1 MNWIILIISLPNENA
16 SVRMRVWRAVKASGA
31 AVLRDGVYLL
41 PEQDSCRLLL
51 TAIAS
56 DVQSGGGSTSLL
68 RVESLDGRDF
78 AGLFDRQEA
87 YASLLIEIEKAA
99 DALNNNIQDAI
110 KQLRKLRKTFT
121 VIAEIDFFPGEAQ
134 KQIDTALLELEVR
147 ANRLLS
153 PDEPHAID
161 ASLPNLSVSDFQ
173 ARVWATRQRPWVD
186 RLASAWLICRFIDPQ
201 ARFVWLAAITDCPT
215 DALGFDFDGASFS
228 HVGARVTFEVL
239 LASFAIDH
247 PGLKRL
253 AALVHYLD
261 AGGIQPP
268 EAVGVEAV
276 LAGLRDAISDDDQ
289 LLAAA
294 GAVFDSLLVAFEK
307 GVTTNDAT

>member
-41 PEQDSCRLLL
+41 PEQDSCRLLF

-68 RVESLDGRDF
+68 RVESLDGSDF

-87 YASLLIEIEKAA
+87 YASLLIEIEKVA

-134 KQIDTALLELEVR
+134 KQIDT
-147 ANRLLS
+147 
-153 PDEPHAID
+153 
-161 ASLPNLSVSDFQ
+161 
-173 ARVWATRQRPWVD
+173 
-186 RLASAWLICRFIDPQ
+186 
-201 ARFVWLAAITDCPT
+201 
-215 DALGFDFDGASFS
+215 
-228 HVGARVTFEVL
+228 
-239 LASFAIDH
+239 
-247 PGLKRL
+247 
-253 AALVHYLD
+253 
-261 AGGIQPP
+261 
-268 EAVGVEAV
+268 
-276 LAGLRDAISDDDQ
+276 
-289 LLAAA
+289 
-294 GAVFDSLLVAFEK
+294 
-307 GVTTNDAT
+307 